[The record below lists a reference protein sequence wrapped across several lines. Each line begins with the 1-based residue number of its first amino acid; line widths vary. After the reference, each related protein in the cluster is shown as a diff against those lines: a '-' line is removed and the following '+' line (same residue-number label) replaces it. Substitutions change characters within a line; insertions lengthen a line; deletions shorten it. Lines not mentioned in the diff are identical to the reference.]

1 MKLLVDVHAH
11 LDLKQFENDI
21 DEVIDRAKVAGVKAI
36 ICNSTTPKSMRE
48 TIKISKKYG
57 DIIKLAL
64 GIFPTDATKL
74 SKEEIES
81 EIEFIRNHKK
91 QIVAIG
97 EIGLDFHWEK
107 DENNRN
113 RQIEI
118 FKKFLSLAKEIDK
131 PIIVHTW
138 DAELKVI
145 EILEEEKMKRV
156 VMHCFSGKMELVK
169 RIESNKWMFSIP
181 ANIVFSQHFQ
191 NVVKN
196 ISINQILT
204 ETDAPYLSPIKGQ
217 RNEPSNVALTIKKI
231 AEIKGIT
238 VEEVENNIF
247 MNYQNVF

>member
-145 EILEEEKMKRV
+145 EILEEEKMKRAEEAQEKRLIEEAMREEGFISAEEKKAQTEKSREGWIEIGEKLGV
-156 VMHCFSGKMELVK
+156 KVKIGKE
-169 RIESNKWMFSIP
+169 
-181 ANIVFSQHFQ
+181 NIQ
-191 NVVKN
+191 
-196 ISINQILT
+196 
-204 ETDAPYLSPIKGQ
+204 
-217 RNEPSNVALTIKKI
+217 KKLF
-231 AEIKGIT
+231 K
-238 VEEVENNIF
+238 
-247 MNYQNVF
+247 